1 MHIVIT
7 NSSDVKNLESVC
19 RHKGVLQVWVLEA
32 KDLHKQDIGGKAD
45 PFVQLQT
52 RVQDL
57 EKTVRLTAS
66 CMLWCTRCASQ
77 TCLVEAHS
85 CMHMS
90 YICLW
95 RHDVVIHHT

>member
-1 MHIVIT
+1 MQNRT
-7 NSSDVKNLESVC
+7 CLLRLRCTC

-57 EKTVRLTAS
+57 EKTVS
-66 CMLWCTRCASQ
+66 
-77 TCLVEAHS
+77 
-85 CMHMS
+85 
-90 YICLW
+90 
-95 RHDVVIHHT
+95 

>member
-1 MHIVIT
+1 MV
-7 NSSDVKNLESVC
+7 SR

-57 EKTVRLTAS
+57 EKTVGSTVLHVLGP
-66 CMLWCTRCASQ
+66 CMLCVGRSVTCAL
-77 TCLVEAHS
+77 T
-85 CMHMS
+85 CMHEA
-90 YICLW
+90 
-95 RHDVVIHHT
+95 

>member
-1 MHIVIT
+1 MV
-7 NSSDVKNLESVC
+7 LC

-57 EKTVRLTAS
+57 EKTVGLIHSHTYAIKQPNLTA
-66 CMLWCTRCASQ
+66 L
-77 TCLVEAHS
+77 
-85 CMHMS
+85 
-90 YICLW
+90 
-95 RHDVVIHHT
+95 